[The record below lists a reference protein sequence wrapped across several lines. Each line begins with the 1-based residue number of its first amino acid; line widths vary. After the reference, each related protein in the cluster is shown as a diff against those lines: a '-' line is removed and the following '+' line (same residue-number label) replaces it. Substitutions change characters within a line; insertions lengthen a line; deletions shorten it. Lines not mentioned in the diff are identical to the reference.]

1 MPKII
6 IVIMTINNDDFVNNL
21 LFIKSLYKKTA
32 KMAVNKLWW
41 CLFEKVRTHFAENP
55 NE

>member
-1 MPKII
+1 LAETNAEGRSPEA
-6 IVIMTINNDDFVNNL
+6 T
-21 LFIKSLYKKTA
+21 SLT
-32 KMAVNKLWW
+32 NSEWW